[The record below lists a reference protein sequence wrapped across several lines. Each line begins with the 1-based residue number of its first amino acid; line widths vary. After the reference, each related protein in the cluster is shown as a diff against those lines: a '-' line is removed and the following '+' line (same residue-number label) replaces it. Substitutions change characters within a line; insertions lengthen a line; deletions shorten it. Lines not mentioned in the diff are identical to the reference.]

1 MRSPLLLLFFALFL
15 FACSSDPEV
24 DIIDE
29 PIPAPKQV
37 FQSFESKI
45 SYCIGFDNGFT
56 INQVYNGQNTAG
68 KFYLNDIEEGL
79 VDYLGDGELRIGIFS
94 IDSILNLY
102 LGEEG
107 QVDERQVSKTDAS
120 YAIGLVEAQTLVSSL
135 VGRGIDQS
143 MDIEFLLK
151 GIQDGMHNR
160 QNTLSLAEIRIEVS
174 KYYNEM
180 NLVMGQIF
188 LDNNL
193 ENENVLVTES
203 GLQYEVFEPGI
214 GASPNITDTCVVNYT
229 GRFIDGRV
237 FETTAQSGV
246 PAEFTPLGVIPG
258 WKEALLMMEE
268 GGSSRFFIPYELAYG
283 ETGSGP
289 VEPFSTLVY
298 DFELLEVRKFNP

>member
-1 MRSPLLLLFFALFL
+1 MRSSLLFLFFALFL
-15 FACSSDPEV
+15 FACSGEPVV
-24 DIIDE
+24 DEIDE
-29 PIPAPKQV
+29 PIQAPKHI

-56 INQVYNGQNTAG
+56 IKQVYDGQNTAG

-94 IDSILNLY
+94 VDSILNLY

-107 QVDERQVSKTDAS
+107 QVDESQVSKSDAS
-120 YAIGLVEAQTLVSSL
+120 YAIGLVEAQTLVGSL

-180 NLVMGQIF
+180 NLVMGQSF

-193 ENENVLVTES
+193 ENENVMVTES
-203 GLQYEVFEPGI
+203 GLQYEVFELGT

-258 WKEALLMMEE
+258 WKEALLMMKE
-268 GGSSRFFIPYELAYG
+268 GGSSRFFIPYKLAYG

-298 DFELLEVRKFNP
+298 DFELIEVRKFNP